1 MPEQEQLAVGD
12 VLDGKY
18 RVEELIGRGG
28 MGAVYRARHV
38 GLDAARAIKL
48 MRPELARDEA
58 FIQRFEN
65 EAFLAEGV
73 RHPNVVALYDFASL
87 PDGTKYIVW
96 ELVEGETVRE
106 GLERDTV
113 FTSSEVIRLVSQI
126 GGGLTVAHKKGI
138 LHRDVSP
145 DNIMICAGDTTDR
158 NAKLLDFGVAKAAG
172 TPQSVA
178 TTTGMVF
185 GKIGYASPEQMGLLR
200 GDESL
205 DARTDVFSLA
215 AVAYAMLT
223 GKPPFVTSSMRSFL
237 HDLMIAPEAEVRAR
251 FLTDLEEPWREPL
264 RRALARNRQERPP
277 SMEAF
282 VEEIRKIADVPHRRA
297 DASATRAPPA
307 KTVRSALL
315 AAAAIFGAVFV
326 VFTLVPPGD
335 FDSVLLPPRVA
346 LHNRPV
352 DFGTA
357 AGGEAVAPWTAEP
370 DNTVEPEDGP
380 VAPAIA
386 AENPVAEG
394 PEPFEPKV
402 GIGEETPLPP
412 TEEASGES
420 FEPPSLDSDISLTDE
435 SGTIE
440 APSSSDDEAENFRP
454 GLVRVDT
461 EEEASVEAAPEP
473 NREPGPPPKVAPREP
488 QRVEYV
494 KPVYPPRAI
503 QAKVEGD
510 VVLTIVIAPSGDVT
524 EATIVHRVDRDLER
538 AAIEAVRQWKY
549 EPRDDPVEMTVTIGF
564 HIT

>member
-18 RVEELIGRGG
+18 RVEGLIGRGG
-28 MGAVYRARHV
+28 MGAVYRARHI
-38 GLDAARAIKL
+38 GLDAPRAIKL
-48 MRPELARDEA
+48 MRPELAQDEA

-96 ELVEGETVRE
+96 ELVEGETVRD

-126 GGGLTVAHKKGI
+126 GGGLAAAHKKGI

-145 DNIMICAGDTTDR
+145 DNIMICAGSTTDR

-172 TPQSVA
+172 TPKSMA

-185 GKIGYASPEQMGLLR
+185 GKMGYASPEQMGLLR

-205 DARTDVFSLA
+205 DARTDVFSMA

-251 FLTDLEEPWREPL
+251 FVADLEEPWRDL
-264 RRALARNRQERPP
+264 LARALSRNREERPP

-282 VEEIRKIADVPHRRA
+282 VEEIREIAHAPHRRA
-297 DASATRAPPA
+297 DASALTRALPA

-315 AAAAIFGAVFV
+315 AAAAIFGTAVV
-326 VFTLVPPGD
+326 VFTLVSPGD
-335 FDSVLLPPRVA
+335 FDSVPLPPPVA
-346 LHNRPV
+346 LHDRSV
-352 DFGTA
+352 GLGTV
-357 AGGEAVAPWTAEP
+357 AGGEAVAPRTAEP
-370 DNTVEPEDGP
+370 DNTAEPEDDP
-380 VAPAIA
+380 VA
-386 AENPVAEG
+386 AENPVQQG

-412 TEEASGES
+412 PEGASGEA
-420 FEPPSLDSDISLTDE
+420 FEPPTLVLDVSLTDE
-435 SGTIE
+435 SGTTE
-440 APSSSDDEAENFRP
+440 APSSSEDEAETLEP
-454 GLVRVDT
+454 GLDRVDT
-461 EEEASVEAAPEP
+461 EEASVEAAPEP

-488 QRVEYV
+488 QRIEYV
-494 KPVYPPRAI
+494 QPVYPPRAI
-503 QAKVEGD
+503 KAEVEGD

-524 EATIVHRVDRDLER
+524 EATIVHRVDGDLER

-549 EPRDDPVEMTVTIGF
+549 EPRDSPVEITVTIGF
-564 HIT
+564 HLT